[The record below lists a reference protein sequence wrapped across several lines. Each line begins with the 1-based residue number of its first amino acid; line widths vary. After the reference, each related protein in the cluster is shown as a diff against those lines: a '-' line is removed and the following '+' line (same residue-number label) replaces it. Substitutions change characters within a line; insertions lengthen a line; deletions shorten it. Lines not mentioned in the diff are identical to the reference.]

1 MIYVQLCYKEKSGM
15 LWECISE
22 EPGPV
27 WVLREVF
34 AEDLTCKSVIHVN
47 LPCKVDQEKRV
58 GKEKVLGKANT
69 YAKTLRQDGACCI

>member
-1 MIYVQLCYKEKSGM
+1 M
-15 LWECISE
+15 
-22 EPGPV
+22 
-27 WVLREVF
+27 LREVF